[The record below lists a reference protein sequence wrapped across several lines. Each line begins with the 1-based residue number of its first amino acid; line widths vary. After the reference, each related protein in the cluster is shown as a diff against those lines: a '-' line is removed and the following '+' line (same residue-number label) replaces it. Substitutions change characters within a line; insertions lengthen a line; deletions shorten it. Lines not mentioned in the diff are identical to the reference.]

1 MTQFDQYTGLNIAD
15 RLGGCGKEL
24 FLTAWDYMHK
34 AFGDNVEFELLAYMT
49 LLCNKTKEYLYK
61 KPGKT
66 AYVKG
71 SRPSLDRLVETV
83 CKNAHTER
91 EKVLALFAFVRDLH
105 LKSGRSDYFYGGTEE
120 EQIKKGEFLC
130 ERVSR
135 LMVAL
140 CEVSGIPA
148 RIVFHLSS
156 GHVITE
162 IYLEENW
169 AYFDPRFGVFF
180 VDENDKFL
188 SVLDIRENPEVIYQQ
203 PQWVQDY
210 CNLDDPYDLKECHDR
225 YLSKKEI
232 HLYGEYSLTHA
243 ERYHYEWTPSDVF
256 PMKERDEA
264 ADKYHT
270 LSKQYFTNGF
280 YIDSMEIE

>member
-1 MTQFDQYTGLNIAD
+1 MFDQYTGLHIAH
-15 RLGGCGKEL
+15 RLSGYANEL
-24 FLTAWDYMHK
+24 FLTSWDYMHK
-34 AFGDNVEFELLAYMT
+34 AFGDNVEFELLADMT
-49 LLCNKTKEYLYK
+49 LLCNKTKEYLYQ

-66 AYVKG
+66 AYVRG
-71 SRPSLDRLVETV
+71 LRPALDNIVDTV
-83 CKNAHTER
+83 CKDACTER

-105 LKSGRSDYFYGGTEE
+105 LKSGRCDYFYGGTEE

-140 CEVSGIPA
+140 CEVAGIPA
-148 RIVFHLSS
+148 RIVFHLVT

-169 AYFDPRFGVFF
+169 SYFDPRFGVFF
-180 VDENDKFL
+180 VDENNKFL
-188 SVLDIRENPEVIYQQ
+188 SVLEIREKPEVIYRQ
-203 PQWVQDY
+203 PQWVLDY
-210 CNLDDPYDLKECHDR
+210 FNPDDPYDLNECHDR

-232 HLYGEYSLTHA
+232 QLYGEYSLTHA
-243 ERYHYEWTPSDVF
+243 DRYHYEWMPSAVF

-270 LSKQYFTNGF
+270 LTEQYFTNGF
-280 YIDSMEIE
+280 YADSMEIE